1 MVGVVIALQAGEPA
15 ATPHSP
21 GDEQQVS
28 FHRRSHPL
36 ELISTEPE
44 SSALTMAPVLWLFVW
59 HLSRRQRDTLP
70 RVQSGSEA

>member
-1 MVGVVIALQAGEPA
+1 MVGAVIVLQAGEPVA
-15 ATPHSP
+15 ALHSP

-36 ELISTEPE
+36 ELISTELE
-44 SSALTMAPVLWLFVW
+44 VSALTMAPVLRLFVW
-59 HLSRRQRDTLP
+59 HLSRRQQDTLP